1 MQDILA
7 IDIDS
12 PTSLTIH
19 LSQPVAGAFYPL
31 LAGQESFIVAPSQ
44 LRGAE
49 AAINEAPIG
58 AGAFRLKQY
67 VPNQE
72 IQLVRNP
79 RYWDAKDIH
88 LKELD
93 LVNAQAGAQS
103 VNALESGLADVAQI
117 PLADLRAVQSTSAY
131 HITVISS
138 QTQKLWMPTCKLTGP
153 LSNAQVRQALNFAID
168 RRAINDA
175 VLDGK
180 GEPEWALWPKSSI
193 YFPESLNDYYAFN
206 LRKARRLLVT
216 AGYRS
221 GFHVG
226 LIIGPGD
233 PTVEKTA
240 EIIQAEWRQIGV
252 EANIIS
258 DPNATTD
265 AYIRH
270 TAPLY
275 LISSSRG
282 GLASIN
288 GPYRPGD
295 IGDMCNYDSPHLDAM
310 LNQLDMLTPGTP
322 KDVSIWKAAQEFVTK
337 KALAIQVDFV
347 PVVFASTKNV
357 RGLSFVL
364 NPAAVPYYWGLS
376 ASSKT

>member
-1 MQDILA
+1 M
-7 IDIDS
+7 
-12 PTSLTIH
+12 
-19 LSQPVAGAFYPL
+19 
-31 LAGQESFIVAPSQ
+31 
-44 LRGAE
+44 
-49 AAINEAPIG
+49 
-58 AGAFRLKQY
+58 
-67 VPNQE
+67 
-72 IQLVRNP
+72 
-79 RYWDAKDIH
+79 
-88 LKELD
+88 
-93 LVNAQAGAQS
+93 
-103 VNALESGLADVAQI
+103 
-117 PLADLRAVQSTSAY
+117 
-131 HITVISS
+131 
-138 QTQKLWMPTCKLTGP
+138 
-153 LSNAQVRQALNFAID
+153 
-168 RRAINDA
+168 
-175 VLDGK
+175 
-180 GEPEWALWPKSSI
+180 WPKSSI
-193 YFPESLNDYYAFN
+193 YFPESLNNYYAFN
-206 LRKARRLLVT
+206 LRKARRLLIT

-258 DPNATTD
+258 DQNATTD

-337 KALAIQVDFV
+337 NALAIQVDFV